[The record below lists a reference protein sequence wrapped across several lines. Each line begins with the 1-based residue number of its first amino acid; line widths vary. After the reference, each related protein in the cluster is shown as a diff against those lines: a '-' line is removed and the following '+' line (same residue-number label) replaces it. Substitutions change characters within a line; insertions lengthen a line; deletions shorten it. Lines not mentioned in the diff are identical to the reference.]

1 MYPKQGA
8 HVLLRRLHISS
19 LFSFHLVFWLLV
31 VDKDDITPDSSN
43 VRTALRLGRVLEF
56 GIREVPHKG
65 RDLWSHSMLCFELGM
80 RVILEDESFKKTP
93 IEVEAFAFLDSKVE
107 IIDLR
112 TQLPEIESHDQ
123 VVECELGEWTYLW
136 SPMSITC

>member
-1 MYPKQGA
+1 M
-8 HVLLRRLHISS
+8 
-19 LFSFHLVFWLLV
+19 

-43 VRTALRLGRVLEF
+43 VWTTLRRGRVLEI

-65 RDLWSHSMLCFELGM
+65 RDLWPHSMLCFELGM
-80 RVILEDESFKKTP
+80 RVALEDESFKETP
-93 IEVEAFAFLDSKVE
+93 IEVEALAFFDSKVE

-112 TQLPEIESHDQ
+112 TQLPIIWSYGH
-123 VVECELGEWTYLW
+123 VVEYKLGEWTYLW